1 MPALN
6 GKFYL
11 SFKLMIMY
19 ITDTKTLREVKMEFQ
34 DKFPF
39 LKIEFYRGTHAE
51 GQGSLEK
58 DHLDETMTIG
68 QARKIHKDGEMGIH
82 GNLKVSSL
90 EQTFQEDY
98 GLNVQVFRRSGEL
111 WLQTTSTDEWTLSEQ
126 NEKGGKSG
134 STGQYAT
141 GDNYEVD

>member
-51 GQGSLEK
+51 G
-58 DHLDETMTIG
+58 
-68 QARKIHKDGEMGIH
+68 
-82 GNLKVSSL
+82 
-90 EQTFQEDY
+90 
-98 GLNVQVFRRSGEL
+98 
-111 WLQTTSTDEWTLSEQ
+111 
-126 NEKGGKSG
+126 
-134 STGQYAT
+134 
-141 GDNYEVD
+141 